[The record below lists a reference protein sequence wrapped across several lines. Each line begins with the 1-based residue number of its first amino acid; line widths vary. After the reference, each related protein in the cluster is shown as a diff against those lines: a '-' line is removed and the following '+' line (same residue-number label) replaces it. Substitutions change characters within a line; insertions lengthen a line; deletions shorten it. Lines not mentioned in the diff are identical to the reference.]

1 MKLGLVNRYF
11 DINTIFFNINYM
23 FLIHE
28 TRTRY
33 SEDHAQVHLQIMKFK
48 NSANKKVVIFKMKCH
63 ENGNI
68 FINLITLYDYTK
80 WRRFHK
86 LFCAQFLFQLC
97 FV

>member
-1 MKLGLVNRYF
+1 MTLGIANTYF
-11 DINTIFFNINYM
+11 DINSIVFNINYM
-23 FLIHE
+23 LLIYE
-28 TRTRY
+28 TLTRY
-33 SEDHAQVHLQIMKFK
+33 SEDHVHLEIRKFK
-48 NSANKKVVIFKMKCH
+48 DSANKKVVIFKMKCH

-86 LFCAQFLFQLC
+86 LFCTQFLFQLC